1 MTEIYL
7 IRHAEAEGN
16 LYRRMQGQYNSLVTQ
31 PGLAQIAELRRR
43 FLPVHIDAV
52 YSSDLYRAWRT
63 AQAVSE
69 PRGLTVTPL
78 RELREMSVG
87 IWEDLSFGQIQKYES
102 QQLVDFVQM
111 QWDLSL
117 EGGESYDVLSARIY
131 GALRRLAE
139 THDGKTIAVVSH
151 GLAIRTFAAR
161 VMGIT
166 NTEGLNKRVAH
177 VDNTAVT
184 KLIWDGRLFNIEYY
198 NDSGHL
204 TDEQSTLYQHRWLR
218 NKNSL
223 SLQDLRFEGTKQ
235 EREVFIGDEPAGAL
249 VLDFDEGRAKN
260 TGVIRRFTLFPGS
273 RGQGLGIQLIGEAI
287 SAFRKEGFAKMRIT
301 MPQGFE
307 DAGGYFIKC
316 GFSCAP
322 GQTDTYELRIGIPK
336 IGESADE
343 L

>member
-16 LYRRMQGQYNSLVTQ
+16 LYRRMQGHYNSLVTR

-43 FLPVHIDAV
+43 FLPIHIDAV

-69 PRGLTVTPL
+69 PKALTVTPL
-78 RELREMSVG
+78 PALREMSVG
-87 IWEDLSFGQIQKYES
+87 IWEDLSFGQIQRYES
-102 QQLVDFVQM
+102 QNLVNFIQM
-111 QWDLSL
+111 AWDLEL
-117 EGGESYDVLSARIY
+117 EGGESYDALSARIY
-131 GALRRLAE
+131 RVLRELAQK
-139 THDGKTIAVVSH
+139 HDGQAIAAVSH

-166 NTEGLNKRVAH
+166 ETAELNKRVSH

-184 KLIWDGRLFNIEYY
+184 KLIWDGELFNIEYY
-198 NDSGHL
+198 NNTGHL
-204 TDEQSTLYQHRWLR
+204 TDERSELYRQKWLR
-218 NKNSL
+218 NKNTFS
-223 SLQDLRFEGTKQ
+223 QQELRYEGTKQ
-235 EREVFIGDEPAGAL
+235 EREVYIGDETAGAL
-249 VLDFDEGRAKN
+249 TLNFDEGRAEN

-287 SAFRKEGFAKMRIT
+287 SAFRKEGFTKMRIT
-301 MPQGFE
+301 MPPGFE

-316 GFSCAP
+316 GFSRAP
-322 GQTDTYELRIGIPK
+322 SQADTYDMSIEVPKVGEL
-336 IGESADE
+336 AD
-343 L
+343 